1 MNPINLQLHPYLE
14 VDGIRFEEKDL
25 LKTGKNLYGVTEL
38 WRTDGTLSRC
48 YAIRAVN
55 VELYGL
61 EPTLVW
67 QYDIDI
73 PDTKVETLYHSNYA
87 LNIILSSSD
96 GKLIVCMIDSRYSV
110 PDPEVKI
117 THTDIDTDC
126 F

>member
-1 MNPINLQLHPYLE
+1 MDPINLQLHPYLE

-25 LKTGKNLYGVTEL
+25 LKTGKNLYGVIEL
-38 WRTDGTLSRC
+38 WRTDGTSSRC

-61 EPTLVW
+61 GPTLIW

-73 PDTKVETLYHSNYA
+73 SDTDVECFYISNNT
-87 LNIILSSSD
+87 LNIILSD
-96 GKLIVCMIDSRYSV
+96 NNGKLIVCMIDSRYSV

-117 THTDIDTDC
+117 THTDIDTNC